1 MKSAPP
7 LWMYGKLVL
16 TALIWGS
23 SFNIGRYAS
32 LHAGPYAV
40 AFVRFMIATLC
51 LGLLCF
57 WREGRLP
64 ALNRARL
71 ILVVGLALTGV
82 LAYNLLFF
90 SGLQHLPGS
99 RAALIV
105 ALNPIFVAIASS
117 VLSRYRLSWR
127 AWGGVAVSLV
137 GALLV
142 ISQGHVADLALT
154 FGIGESMI
162 LGCCFAWCVYT
173 LMGRQVAATGLS
185 SLGATTWSALF
196 GALFLLLPA
205 LFEGQ
210 LAQFPWQAWPMQL
223 AMLHLGGLATAVAFI
238 WYADGV
244 KAIGATRTI
253 VFTNFVP
260 VSAVMIGVLLL
271 AEPFHW
277 SMLVGGVLVL
287 GGIWLTNRP

>member
-1 MKSAPP
+1 MKSAS
-7 LWMYGKLVL
+7 LFWMYGKLVL

-40 AFVRFMIATLC
+40 ALVRFVIAAVC
-51 LGLLCF
+51 LSILCF

-64 ALNRARL
+64 ALNRVRL
-71 ILVVGLALTGV
+71 PLVVGLALTGV

-90 SGLQHLPGS
+90 SGLRYLPGS

-117 VLSRYRLSWR
+117 VLSRHRLSVR

-142 ISQGHVADLALT
+142 ISRGHFADLALT

-173 LMGRQVAATGLS
+173 LMGRKVAATGLS

-196 GALFLLLPA
+196 GALFLSLPA
-205 LFEGQ
+205 LYEGQ
-210 LAQFPWQAWPMQL
+210 LMQFPWQAWPMQL

-244 KAIGATRTI
+244 KVIGATRTI
-253 VFTNFVP
+253 IFTNFVP

-277 SMLVGGVLVL
+277 SMPVGGVLVL
-287 GGIWLTNRP
+287 GGIWLTNRS